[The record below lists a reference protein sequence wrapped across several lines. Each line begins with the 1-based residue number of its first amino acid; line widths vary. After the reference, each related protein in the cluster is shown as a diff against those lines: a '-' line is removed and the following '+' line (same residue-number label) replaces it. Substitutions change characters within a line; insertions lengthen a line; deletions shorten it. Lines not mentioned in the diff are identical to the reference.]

1 MSGRAYRRMRVLA
14 ALVTGLAILAAPA
27 DAPGND
33 AGAPPAPAAP
43 LDDVRG
49 SGDYAPWVKR
59 LACVG
64 CVGGLYYSAGGTPLG
79 FLMIGVIR
87 PEAILGCGWIC
98 YTAVT

>member
-1 MSGRAYRRMRVLA
+1 MSGRAYRRIRALA

-27 DAPGND
+27 DARGTD
-33 AGAPPAPAAP
+33 AAEASAQAPPLEDA
-43 LDDVRG
+43 RG
-49 SGDYAPWVKR
+49 SGYYSPWVER

-64 CVGGLYYSAGGTPLG
+64 CIGAVYYAAAGTPLG
-79 FLMIGVIR
+79 FLLVSIIR

>member
-1 MSGRAYRRMRVLA
+1 MSGPAYRRIRALA
-14 ALVTGLAILAAPA
+14 ALVAGLGLLAAPLPKRGL
-27 DAPGND
+27 DAAVPSTQV
-33 AGAPPAPAAP
+33 AP